1 MPAPGLRSTNG
12 NPASAP
18 YSNGPYT
25 WTFENSSTNASS
37 SFEPLLFSTTMT
49 GVGGVGGRV
58 RAFMTTNVA
67 LGGWSN
73 AFKAEVT
80 YGASGKT
87 AGLGSALVAEM
98 TLSAGTVDGN
108 YAPLEI
114 ELNLGSGA
122 SLGTKTAMQ
131 YMSVNG
137 ADLATFNAGGYLM
150 NLQGL
155 TAATGELFQA
165 NTAADATHAL
175 KILIGST
182 DYFIMLTNAS
192 A

>member
-1 MPAPGLRSTNG
+1 MAAPGLRGKDG
-12 NPASAP
+12 NPASPP
-18 YSNGPYT
+18 YSNGPYV
-25 WTFENSSTNASS
+25 WTFNNASTSASS
-37 SFEPLLFSTTMT
+37 SYEPLLISTTMT

-87 AGLGSALVAEM
+87 TGLGSALVAEM

-122 SLGTKTAMQ
+122 SLGTKTSLQ

-137 ADLATFNAGGYLM
+137 TDASSFDTGGYIM
-150 NLQGL
+150 NIQGL
-155 TAATGELFQA
+155 TGASGKVFQP

-175 KILIGST
+175 RILIGST
-182 DYFIMLTNAS
+182 DYYLMLTNA
-192 A
+192 AA